1 MHVLPGKFLE
11 LVRMKQD
18 PLRVLP
24 KAQFPHR
31 WHGPRTLKK
40 RGFVCPNLSSRAGE
54 LDPMHGS
61 RGVVRIAKLCMQQV
75 LFCID
80 ARKQRRNKQ

>member
-24 KAQFPHR
+24 KAQFPHSWR
-31 WHGPRTLKK
+31 GPRTLKK
-40 RGFVCPNLSSRAGE
+40 RGFACPNLSSRAGE
-54 LDPMHGS
+54 LDAMHGS
-61 RGVVRIAKLCMQQV
+61 N
-75 LFCID
+75 
-80 ARKQRRNKQ
+80 RRCTRRQTVHAAGSLLH